1 MITLGI
7 IDDHSLILHGL
18 QFMLNE
24 QDTCQIS
31 FMVHTA
37 QDLKT
42 KLATSIPDV
51 LLMDIEL
58 SDDNGPD
65 LCKEI
70 LNLYPSI
77 KIIALTNHDETIW
90 VRKMLRSGASGYLLK
105 GTDRATLLKAIE
117 EVYSGSQY
125 LDPQVERAIFNQTIG
140 GKKNS
145 FQEKLTRRETEI
157 LGLIANEYTNQ
168 EIADKLFI
176 SIRTVE
182 THRSTINQKLDIKNM
197 AGLVKEAML
206 RGLA

>member
-1 MITLGI
+1 MITIGI
-7 IDDHSLILHGL
+7 IDDHALILNGL
-18 QFMLNE
+18 QHML
-24 QDTCQIS
+24 QDQELCQIQ

-37 QDLKT
+37 QDLRS
-42 KLATSIPDV
+42 KLKETVPHLI
-51 LLMDIEL
+51 LMDIEL
-58 SDDNGPD
+58 PDSNGPD

-70 LNLYPSI
+70 LRLHPET
-77 KIIALTNHDETIW
+77 KIIALTNHDETFW

-105 GTDRATLLKAIE
+105 GTDRSHLLKAIE
-117 EVYSGSQY
+117 EVYRGTSF
-125 LDPQVERAIFNQTIG
+125 LDPQVERAIFNQTIS
-140 GKKNS
+140 GKKTA

-157 LGLIANEYTNQ
+157 LGLIANEYSNQ

-182 THRSTINQKLDIKNM
+182 THRSTINQKLEIKNI